1 MKTVMDRYF
10 YGVCGWT
17 YSETFEDKNSQLVKN
32 YFVDMTG
39 GYQDLL
45 LVRNPEEV
53 PEPPKF
59 LVSRE
64 GA

>member
-1 MKTVMDRYF
+1 MDRYF
-10 YGVCGWT
+10 HGVCGWT
-17 YSETFEDKNSQLVKN
+17 YAETFEDKNSQLVKD
-32 YFVDMTG
+32 YFVYMTG

-53 PEPPKF
+53 PEPPTN
-59 LVSRE
+59 LVAKG